1 MLACDMTI
9 ALCLTSLCVYRQ
21 INSYQPPSGDLSIT
35 RSASGGSARDLRRQ
49 QVQGVPSPQ
58 KVASLRP
65 RASGL
70 LAIAKSCGYFSGAPP
85 SIPPCGFAVLV
96 IPGKKADFAPTGAV
110 CRSCTTLPV
119 SIRAPPPG
127 GKGGTPFPDLK
138 YPAPAPCR
146 SGSKGEAPWS
156 LRKERNPGS
165 GNLHTV

>member
-1 MLACDMTI
+1 MT
-9 ALCLTSLCVYRQ
+9 
-21 INSYQPPSGDLSIT
+21 
-35 RSASGGSARDLRRQ
+35 SGGSLP
-49 QVQGVPSPQ
+49 QGVPSPQ

-96 IPGKKADFAPTGAV
+96 IPGKKADAV
-110 CRSCTTLPV
+110 ADRSGVPLLYNHACRHQGSPH
-119 SIRAPPPG
+119 PE
-127 GKGGTPFPDLK
+127 GKPFRFSRLS

-156 LRKERNPGS
+156 LRKERNPCCYC
-165 GNLHTV
+165 LTLTPLARR